1 MVAGDLREGLN
12 RLWLVL
18 VLGAFCLPLFVG
30 LGATDLEN
38 DEAIYAFAVESILT
52 TGDWLS
58 PRSSPNIEIPF
69 LEKPPL
75 KFWIVAA
82 PIAAGVLP
90 LNEFGLRFWD
100 AVFGAASFT
109 YLFLLGRRLAGPLCG
124 ASAVLVLWAHE
135 PLLFDHGLRSN
146 NMDAAL
152 LLAYC
157 GGVFHYLRW
166 GSAASVRARRGHVLA
181 VAAFFYVGFMMKFVA
196 ALFLPLV
203 LGVSVLAS
211 RHHRRQLALD
221 WRMWTGAAA
230 LVVAAVLPWFVYQ
243 HLRNGDVL
251 WRVMFGEHV
260 YTRLTSFADP
270 RHVNPWY
277 YYAARTVAELADGHS
292 APWVIGGLALLVVSV
307 IRRHAAY
314 EGIVLLVWLLL
325 PLTLISFG
333 SSKLYHYAYP
343 FLPPLGLAAGFGV
356 AWLVEQMERLWLRMR
371 GDRAAPPSRIPPA
384 IRLAAV
390 VLIAAALG
398 MAVATAVVGTLR
410 LQVGG
415 EVLFRNTSWVR
426 PLGFAL
432 LMLPVIGGARA
443 AVGALMVLLLAVL
456 TPSPLRGYVD
466 NLERLDDRRQR
477 LRSVRDCL
485 ARVEAARRA
494 AGDAPS
500 PVYAPVSEAGFLHPQ
515 FYYLRGDGWHEPVD
529 ADRLASALF
538 DPARQRPV
546 VIENARYAEFL
557 ERQTGNEM
565 PAAVN
570 DINVMI
576 LLPGPYAAC
585 SGTRR

>member
-38 DEAIYAFAVESILT
+38 DEAIYSFAVESILT

-100 AVFGAASFT
+100 AVFGTAAFV
-109 YLFLLGRRLAGPLCG
+109 YVFLLGRRLAGSLCG
-124 ASAVLVLWAHE
+124 AVAVLVLWAHE

-157 GGVFHYLRW
+157 GGVYHYLRW
-166 GSAASVRARRGHVLA
+166 GSASTARARRGHVLA
-181 VAAFFYVGFMMKFVA
+181 VAAFFYVAFMMKFVA

-203 LGVSVLAS
+203 LGVSGVAS
-211 RHHRRQLALD
+211 RHHRRQLVVD
-221 WRMWTGAAA
+221 WRMWTVAAA
-230 LVVAAVLPWFVYQ
+230 LVMAAVLPWFIYQ
-243 HLRNGDVL
+243 HVRNGDVL

-260 YTRLTSFADP
+260 YTRFTSFADP
-270 RHVNPWY
+270 RHLNPWH
-277 YYAARTVAELADGHS
+277 YYATKTFAELADGHS
-292 APWVIGGLALLVVSV
+292 AVWVIGGLVLLTVSV
-307 IRRHAAY
+307 IRRHASH
-314 EGIVLLVWLLL
+314 EGIVVLVWLLL

-356 AWLVEQMERLWLRMR
+356 AWLVAQVERLWTRMR
-371 GDRAAPPSRIPPA
+371 GDRAAAAWRMPRA
-384 IRLAAV
+384 VRLVAV
-390 VLIAAALG
+390 VLIVAALG
-398 MAVATAVVGTLR
+398 IAVTTAVSGTLR
-410 LQVGG
+410 VQVGG

-426 PLGFAL
+426 PLVFAL
-432 LMLPVIGGARA
+432 LLLPVIGGARA
-443 AVGALMVLLLAVL
+443 AVGALTVLLLTIL
-456 TPSPLRGYVD
+456 TPSPLSGYVD

-485 ARVEAARRA
+485 ARVEERRRA
-494 AGDAPS
+494 AGEAPL
-500 PVYAPVSEAGFLHPQ
+500 PVYAPVSEVGFLHPQ
-515 FYYLRGDGWHEPVD
+515 FYYLRGDGWHEPVEE
-529 ADRLASALF
+529 DRLAAALF
-538 DPARQRPV
+538 EPARQRPV
-546 VIENARYAEFL
+546 VIENARYAAFL
-557 ERQTGNEM
+557 ERHSGNAL
-565 PAAVN
+565 PPAVN

-576 LLPGPYAAC
+576 LLPGPYASC
-585 SGTRR
+585 SGLRR